1 MQSGKIITQD
11 DKIRNILKNARTIAI
26 LGLSPKPERDSNMVA
41 RYLKEQ
47 GYRIIPVRPAQKEIL
62 GEKVYA
68 SLDDIKETVDIVDV
82 FRNPAQIV
90 PHAHEAIRLK
100 PKIFWM
106 QLNSMLCRHLSGL
119 DLQDDV
125 HRCPQG
131 KSPDFLLN
139 RFDGLHS
146 ERLEL
151 PWPSLLNREEG
162 NACIYQTHAR
172 TARVR

>member
-106 QLNSMLCRHLSGL
+106 QLNIENREAA
-119 DLQDDV
+119 DLLTAAGIDV
-125 HRCPQG
+125 IMDRCI
-131 KSPDFLLN
+131 KVD
-139 RFDGLHS
+139 H
-146 ERLEL
+146 ERLC
-151 PWPSLLNREEG
+151 N
-162 NACIYQTHAR
+162 
-172 TARVR
+172 

>member
-1 MQSGKIITQD
+1 MKSGKIITQD
-11 DKIRNILKNARTIAI
+11 DKIRDILKNARTIAI

-100 PKIFWM
+100 PKVFWM
-106 QLNSMLCRHLSGL
+106 QLNIDNREAA
-119 DLQDDV
+119 DLLTAAGIDV
-125 HRCPQG
+125 IMDRCI
-131 KSPDFLLN
+131 KVD
-139 RFDGLHS
+139 H
-146 ERLEL
+146 ERLC
-151 PWPSLLNREEG
+151 N
-162 NACIYQTHAR
+162 
-172 TARVR
+172 

>member
-1 MQSGKIITQD
+1 MKSGKIITQD
-11 DKIRNILKNARTIAI
+11 DKIRDILKNARTIAI
-26 LGLSPKPERDSNMVA
+26 LGLSPRPERDSNMVA

-100 PKIFWM
+100 PKVFWM
-106 QLNSMLCRHLSGL
+106 QLNIENREAA
-119 DLQDDV
+119 DLLTAAGIDV
-125 HRCPQG
+125 IMDRCI
-131 KSPDFLLN
+131 KVD
-139 RFDGLHS
+139 H
-146 ERLEL
+146 ERLC
-151 PWPSLLNREEG
+151 N
-162 NACIYQTHAR
+162 
-172 TARVR
+172 

>member
-1 MQSGKIITQD
+1 MKSGKIITQD
-11 DKIRNILKNARTIAI
+11 DKIRDILKNARTIAI

-68 SLDDIKETVDIVDV
+68 SFDDIKETVDIVDV

-100 PKIFWM
+100 PKVFWM
-106 QLNSMLCRHLSGL
+106 QLNIENREAA
-119 DLQDDV
+119 DLLTAAGIDV
-125 HRCPQG
+125 IMDRCI
-131 KSPDFLLN
+131 KVD
-139 RFDGLHS
+139 H
-146 ERLEL
+146 ERLC
-151 PWPSLLNREEG
+151 N
-162 NACIYQTHAR
+162 
-172 TARVR
+172 